1 MQVTLREIVGL
12 DLASIQAIASI
23 ERACFALPWPEKEI
37 VSVCN
42 RADFCG
48 LVAQMNGETVG
59 YLLGLALF
67 EDAEVLRVAVNE
79 KFRGQKIGGAILDR
93 FVELVRA
100 KGAQR
105 VFLEVRASNEPA
117 LRLYESRAFTRG
129 RVREKYYEN
138 GESAIEM
145 CKRF

>member
-1 MQVTLREIVGL
+1 MQVTLREISTFDVP
-12 DLASIQAIASI
+12 AIASL
-23 ERACFALPWPEKEI
+23 ERDCFALPWSEKEI

-48 LVAQMNGETVG
+48 LVAQIDGQTVG

-100 KGAQR
+100 RGAQR

-145 CKRF
+145 HKDL